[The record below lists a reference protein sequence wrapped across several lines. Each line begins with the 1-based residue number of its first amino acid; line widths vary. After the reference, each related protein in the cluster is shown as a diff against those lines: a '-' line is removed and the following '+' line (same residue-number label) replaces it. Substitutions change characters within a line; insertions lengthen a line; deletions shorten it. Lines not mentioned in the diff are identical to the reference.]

1 MFSFFTHQQII
12 GSQGTQQTSTVVP
25 LTITSRA
32 THTSLSGTSVTTL
45 PASVATN
52 LSQIVRGNVNIVTTA
67 NTNSNTTT
75 VLPIAK
81 VLPQQQN
88 ITSDPQPI
96 VSIGTSQNGITF

>member
-1 MFSFFTHQQII
+1 MQQII

-52 LSQIVRGNVNIVTTA
+52 LSQIVRGNVN
-67 NTNSNTTT
+67 TNSNTTT

-81 VLPQQQN
+81 VLPQQQGM
-88 ITSDPQPI
+88 TSDPGPI
-96 VSIGTSQNGITF
+96 VSVGTSQNGK

>member
-1 MFSFFTHQQII
+1 M
-12 GSQGTQQTSTVVP
+12 P

-81 VLPQQQN
+81 VMPQQQGLSN
-88 ITSDPQPI
+88 DPSSI
-96 VSIGTSQNGITF
+96 VGTSHNGKKKKIYLKVNKYRTLNK